1 MKTKLLSEKLAFLK
15 KCVVL
20 FMNLSHAAVTGV
32 AGSEGVSERHVA
44 AVQPVRAGQKGAAR
58 MEVVPAGHT
67 TSLMAFMLLSF
78 SSVLWTTYSFA
89 FRTTKLKSFV

>member
-58 MEVVPAGHT
+58 MEVVGACRPYNVAHGFNASFFLVC
-67 TSLMAFMLLSF
+67 SLDHLLF
-78 SSVLWTTYSFA
+78 CF
-89 FRTTKLKSFV
+89 